1 MKKTL
6 YVLTMLMALAWV
18 GCNRMRPKTDHSKKM
33 PKVALPVDSAQKND
47 IKETTKD
54 ESWKKEPAVEIPE
67 TPKEKVGKPNV
78 AAAERMLSGK

>member
-6 YVLTMLMALAWV
+6 YVLTMLMALGLV

-33 PKVALPVDSAQKND
+33 PKVNVPVDSAQKND
-47 IKETTKD
+47 IHETTKD
-54 ESWKKEPAVEIPE
+54 ESWKDEPAVEIPE

-78 AAAERMLSGK
+78 AAAERMLRGE

>member
-6 YVLTMLMALAWV
+6 YVLTMLMALGLI
-18 GCNRMRPKTDHSKKM
+18 GCNRMRPKSDHSKKM

>member
-6 YVLTMLMALAWV
+6 YVLTMLVALGLV
-18 GCNRMRPKTDHSKKM
+18 GCNRMRPKSDHSKKM
-33 PKVALPVDSAQKND
+33 PKVALPVDSTQKND

-67 TPKEKVGKPNV
+67 TPKEKVGKPDV
-78 AAAERMLSGK
+78 SEAERMLSGK